1 MSPSSL
7 NRPSCGDIVVYIYG
21 MCNQQMPAF
30 TTKNH
35 HQILD
40 DEAPPQKDG
49 EGSYCETILLLML
62 PLDGR
67 RLQAN

>member
-7 NRPSCGDIVVYIYG
+7 NGPSCGDICSVIYG

-30 TTKNH
+30 TTKKSPS
-35 HQILD
+35 ILD